1 MKFGDRTATEN
12 RWKGRFFPSEKL
24 YISELESSA
33 GSEGLGLGL
42 AELGHNQSFVTCNED
57 FDRPS
62 SLAGT
67 RNHELDGSTGGDRQ
81 SDCK

>member
-1 MKFGDRTATEN
+1 MG
-12 RWKGRFFPSEKL
+12 
-24 YISELESSA
+24 ELGSSA

-57 FDRPS
+57 FDRPQ
-62 SLAGT
+62 SLGGT
-67 RNHELDGSTGGDRQ
+67 RNHELDGSTSGGGGDRQ